1 MYMRK
6 GREMTVERIEELH
19 KEFIKAVKHIPVDK
33 LDKYWDDLR
42 ELICYAKEK
51 AKEEETLKQHIKVLQ
66 VESLGDF
73 IDIRETPKCKNS
85 AEDTLRESQI
95 YVAGMMDASDVI
107 WKHLDR
113 CLDSIR
119 NQNGEQLN

>member
-1 MYMRK
+1 MYMQK
-6 GREMTVERIEELH
+6 GREMTVERIEELRNDLSNMAADLSVTEYP
-19 KEFIKAVKHIPVDK
+19 KFLNK
-33 LDKYWDDLR
+33 LMEIVR
-42 ELICYAKEK
+42 YAKEK
-51 AKEEETLKQHIKVLQ
+51 AKEEEAIKENLKAIRA
-66 VESLGDF
+66 ESLGGF
-73 IDIRETPKCKNS
+73 IEIRETPKCKNS

-95 YVAGMMDASDVI
+95 YVAGMMDASNVI